1 MEVDID
7 KVAQSYL
14 EWKRKNLKITTCVE
28 RHLPDD
34 MYTQAAISLMDAFE
48 TGEFEDFEKMLD
60 KDVQTI
66 LYSYKE
72 IRGKS
77 ATNEYLKNWRENYIF
92 PHSSIDTLEVKLCHF
107 CSHACLIA
115 SCTCDNKIMFLFN
128 FKNAKIFQIL
138 LMPMEIDI
146 FFEDFVYSNTYL
158 EIAKISSHPW
168 NLPNMLYFLYKFD
181 FMLSKKYNIEDIVD
195 KDEQNDDD
203 EDIKQSDSY
212 LRFSKQYNNE
222 IVPGAFKVYVDIPS
236 IDSFYNETLNEKDV
250 YREKAMQIFS
260 VNYDLINL
268 FCAKKNVKS
277 VLENQIED
285 IFLKQEVQKLLS
297 ALTEIEF
304 CDDYTLKITTSTS
317 YYMEEDAPNL
327 MIGRKDNDLFHIW
340 EQKEIDEIVCN
351 FETDE
356 DIWISKLDIDK
367 HICVNPT
374 EMGAWQLY
382 LLVNLSIILPSYC
395 WHTNCGRKEYVFN
408 ETDLENV
415 INKNNPGLNIEFVNK
430 RLMHLLKNNL
440 PKVEIVENKLSG
452 CTIQIGC
459 CYWSDWSGLNKE
471 ETKITIV
478 DRQCVSYE
486 TKTMN
491 LYSYNNDIYF

>member
-7 KVAQSYL
+7 RVAQRCL
-14 EWKRKNLKITTCVE
+14 EIIRKNFKITTCVE

-34 MYTQAAISLMDAFE
+34 MYTRAAISLMDALE
-48 TGEFEDFEKMLD
+48 TGVFEDFENLLD
-60 KDVQTI
+60 NDVQTI
-66 LYSYKE
+66 LYSKKE

-77 ATNEYLKNWRENYIF
+77 ATSEYLKNWRENYIF
-92 PHSSIDTLEVKLCHF
+92 PHSSIDSLEVRWFHF
-107 CSHACLIA
+107 CSHTCLI
-115 SCTCDNKIMFLFN
+115 SSHTRDNKILFLFN
-128 FKNAKIFQIL
+128 FNNAKIFQIL
-138 LMPMEIDI
+138 LMPIGIDLS
-146 FFEDFVYSNTYL
+146 FEEFIYSNTLLYAL
-158 EIAKISSHPW
+158 KISSHPW
-168 NLPNMLYFLYKFD
+168 SLSNILYFLYKFD
-181 FMLSKKYNIEDIVD
+181 FMVLNIVD
-195 KDEQNDDD
+195 VDKEKDICEE
-203 EDIKQSDSY
+203 EDLNQTSIMWRSYDSVQGNSEVVSGA
-212 LRFSKQYNNE
+212 FNVPINIPSKDSLCNE
-222 IVPGAFKVYVDIPS
+222 I
-236 IDSFYNETLNEKDV
+236 LNEKDV
-250 YREKAMQIFS
+250 YIAKARQIFS
-260 VNYDLINL
+260 VKYDLINL
-268 FCAKKNVKS
+268 FCAKTNVKS
-277 VLENQIED
+277 VSENQIED
-285 IFLKQEVQKLLS
+285 VFLKKEVQKLLS

-317 YYMEEDAPNL
+317 YYMKEDAPNL
-327 MIGRKDNDLFHIW
+327 MIGKKDNDLFHIW

-415 INKNNPGLNIEFVNK
+415 INKNNSYHNRELK
-430 RLMHLLKNNL
+430 HLMHLLKNNL

-459 CYWSDWSGLNKE
+459 CYWGDWSGLNKE

-486 TKTMN
+486 TKTTN
-491 LYSYNNDIYF
+491 LYHSYNNGIYF

>member
-7 KVAQSYL
+7 KVAQRCL
-14 EWKRKNLKITTCVE
+14 EIIRKNFKITTYIE

-77 ATNEYLKNWRENYIF
+77 ATNEYLKNWRENKIF
-92 PHSSIDTLEVKLCHF
+92 SHSFIDTLAVKLCHF
-107 CSHACLIA
+107 CSHTCLI
-115 SCTCDNKIMFLFN
+115 SSHQKEDKILFLFN

-138 LMPMEIDI
+138 LMPVGIDLL
-146 FFEDFVYSNTYL
+146 FEEFVYSNTL
-158 EIAKISSHPW
+158 LKAAKISSHPW

-181 FMLSKKYNIEDIVD
+181 FMVPNIVD
-195 KDEQNDDD
+195 VDEEKDICEE
-203 EDIKQSDSY
+203 EDLNQTSIMWRSYDSVQGN
-212 LRFSKQYNNE
+212 SE
-222 IVPGAFKVYVDIPS
+222 IASGAFNVHIDIPS
-236 IDSFYNETLNEKDV
+236 IDSFYNETLNEKDD
-250 YREKAMQIFS
+250 YREKARQIFS
-260 VNYDLINL
+260 VKYNLLHL
-268 FCAKKNVKS
+268 FCAKKNDKS
-277 VLENQIED
+277 ISEQEIEN

-327 MIGRKDNDLFHIW
+327 MIGGKDNDLFHIW

-486 TKTMN
+486 TKSMN